1 MNSMKEREDTQ
12 ITVSLTTA
20 VIQTLKVAPVL
31 TRKVNIG
38 NPELR
43 KTLRS

>member
-1 MNSMKEREDTQ
+1 MKEREDTQ
-12 ITVSLTTA
+12 ITVSLLTTA
-20 VIQTLKVAPVL
+20 VIRTLKVVAVL